1 LLGNF
6 KNRNRKNE
14 IMEMNGKQKRYLRS
28 LAVNIKP
35 IVQIGK
41 SGLSNEI
48 LTSIRNAADARE
60 LIKVNILQNSD
71 EVATDVAEAIEEMG
85 LDVVQIIGR
94 NLIVFKVS
102 DRKENRKI
110 SVEVKNIVK

>member
-1 LLGNF
+1 
-6 KNRNRKNE
+6 
-14 IMEMNGKQKRYLRS
+14 MELNGKQKRYLRS

-48 LTSIRNAADARE
+48 LTSIRTACDARE

-71 EVATDVAEAIEEMG
+71 EEAAEVAEAIGEMG

-94 NLIVFKVS
+94 NIVVFKVAQE
-102 DRKENRKI
+102 KKNRKI
-110 SVEVKNIVK
+110 SEDVRNLVK

>member
-1 LLGNF
+1 
-6 KNRNRKNE
+6 
-14 IMEMNGKQKRYLRS
+14 MEMNGKQKRYLRA